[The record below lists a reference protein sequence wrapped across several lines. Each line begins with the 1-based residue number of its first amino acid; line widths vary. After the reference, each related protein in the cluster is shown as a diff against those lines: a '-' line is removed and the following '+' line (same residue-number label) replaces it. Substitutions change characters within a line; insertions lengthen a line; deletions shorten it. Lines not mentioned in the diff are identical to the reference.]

1 MSYAIAFLSARPNLP
16 FYLILTFLGKPQGVP
31 FDEEYSMNTNLHED
45 QFKFS
50 GYTKS
55 YLRYNKEKKQWH
67 LTNYREEDTTWAI
80 ANGTD
85 YPIGLR
91 KWQIVSP
98 SFNGF
103 VDMNLNACNDMT
115 EYNCLDGG
123 CIHIN
128 ARYELYVVYKTP

>member
-1 MSYAIAFLSARPNLP
+1 M
-16 FYLILTFLGKPQGVP
+16 P

-55 YLRYNKEKKQWH
+55 YLRYNKERKHWR
-67 LTNYREEDTTWAI
+67 LTNYREDDTTWAI

-85 YPIGLR
+85 YPIGLH

-123 CIHIN
+123 CIHIH
-128 ARYELYVVYKTP
+128 ARYELDVVYKTP